1 MSDDIFRDREILA
14 DAQERGGIAPLG
26 AYLRLSG
33 PGWLQSA
40 ITLGGGSLAGALYL
54 GMLGGTSMLWLQL
67 VAIVIGV
74 IMLSAISYVTLST
87 GKRPFEAI
95 NEYVNPV
102 LGVGWITATILAN
115 MIFILPQ
122 FSLCYD
128 ALDTNL
134 LAPGTLTEDLKL
146 PVSCGIGVVALI
158 IVLMSFRPGWMSR
171 LFDLL
176 LKLIVGTVVVC
187 FVAVVYLMA
196 TKGELDWEAIGIGFI
211 PNLFHW
217 QTPSPDVQAL
227 LTSLPGEVSSHW
239 EPRIIAQQQAAMI
252 GVTATAVGLNMTF
265 LLPYSMI
272 ARGWDKTF
280 RGLARWDLIT
290 GMAIPYIV
298 VTTCIVIA
306 SASAFHATADA
317 KFLSNDPTEI
327 QQSPLFGKVSSVI
340 QDRYLD
346 DEKEFGQREL
356 DLINEI
362 EDPSE
367 QAVQRNELIADYV
380 ATMAPAER
388 KVALTLVKPTAGQLA
403 ISLEPLLGEKNAKL
417 VFGIGALAMGF
428 STIVILMLINGYA
441 FAELYGYYH
450 SIGARSLGA
459 IAAMLTGISW
469 VWIWGTG
476 SRTWLLVVASTFAA
490 ILLPIAYVSFFALM
504 NNSRLLGHEKPTGV
518 SMVIWNV
525 LMLIGIAGSVIM
537 AWGGFTASVAGHP
550 EMRPYLIGGLAA
562 FGVLAVLGFGARFQ
576 RETDDETS
584 Y

>member
-1 MSDDIFRDREILA
+1 MSEKIYRDRQILA
-14 DAQERGGIAPLG
+14 DAQDRGGIAPLG

-54 GMLGGTSMLWLQL
+54 GMLGGTSMLWLQM

-95 NEYVNPV
+95 NEFVNPV

-134 LAPGTLTEDLKL
+134 LAPGTLNDDLKL
-146 PVSCGIGVVALI
+146 PVSAGIGLVALV
-158 IVLMSFRPGWMSR
+158 IVVMSFRPGWMSK
-171 LFDLL
+171 LFDLV
-176 LKLIVGTVVVC
+176 LKLIVGVVVVC
-187 FVAVVYLMA
+187 FIAVVYLLA
-196 TKGELDWEAIGIGFI
+196 TKGNLDWNAIGMGFI
-211 PNLFHW
+211 PNLLHW
-217 QTPSPDVQAL
+217 QTPSPDVRAL
-227 LTSLPGEVSSHW
+227 LSKLPGEVSSYW
-239 EPRIIAQQQAAMI
+239 EPRIIAKQQAAMI

-290 GMAIPYIV
+290 GMAIPYII

-317 KFLSNDPTEI
+317 KFLSDDPTEI
-327 QQSPLFGKVSSVI
+327 QQSPLFGKVAEEI
-340 QDRYLD
+340 EKRYLD
-346 DEKEFGQREL
+346 DEGEL
-356 DLINEI
+356 GKSEI
-362 EDPSE
+362 EQLKEVEDLEE
-367 QAVQRNELIADYV
+367 QKIQRNELIADYV
-380 ATMAPAER
+380 ATMEPAER
-388 KVALTLVKPTAGQLA
+388 KVALTLVKPSAGQLA
-403 ISLEPLLGEKNAKL
+403 ISLEPLLGEENARL
-417 VFGIGALAMGF
+417 VFGVGALAMGF

-450 SIGARSLGA
+450 SIAARTVGAV
-459 IAAMLTGISW
+459 AAMAMGVSW
-469 VWIWGTG
+469 VWIWSTG

-490 ILLPIAYVSFFALM
+490 ILLPIAYISFFALM
-504 NNSRLLGHEKPTGV
+504 NNRRLLGSEKPTGV

-525 LMLIGIAGSVIM
+525 LMLIGIAGSVVM
-537 AWGGFTASVAGHP
+537 AWGGFTASAAGHP
-550 EMRPYLIGGLAA
+550 EMKPYLIGGLAA
-562 FGVLAVLGFGARFQ
+562 FGVLAILGFGARFQ